1 MSEMFKLVEG
11 FDKVEGYDTWIKE
24 QMPGKKGLQAIQEE
38 EESQN
43 DEEPTPA
50 KPAVTQISQPE
61 PEKQRKE
68 TTLQFQAVK
77 DFIENQSL

>member
-38 EESQN
+38 EES
-43 DEEPTPA
+43 
-50 KPAVTQISQPE
+50 
-61 PEKQRKE
+61 
-68 TTLQFQAVK
+68 
-77 DFIENQSL
+77 